1 MHFLPMKESRHVKSK
16 IFAGYTILI
25 VACILTVG
33 YVYREVVRFT
43 ASDGSYSLL
52 QTKRRLVNRTLYH
65 LYQAESY
72 GQLMIA
78 GYRSYDNLYR
88 SELRT
93 VRRHLDS
100 LRFFSDAADSL
111 QTMRLDSITRLIA
124 DKERR
129 TMSLRHSIRSAGT
142 ANLLEKNIEALIGGA
157 DSAATTLPS
166 PVILQDTI
174 HVPKRKRRFFRR
186 LADIFS
192 PPKEDSNIVISR
204 EVARPLPPQGPAA
217 RDTIAALLL
226 ALQDRVTNER
236 MDIYDRAWD
245 EGARLRYSNHLI
257 NEKIYRLI
265 EDFEAEGTHLLLHR
279 LAQSDAMKRRSSY
292 ILGAISISAVVLMM
306 CFVVILW
313 RDINRSNRY
322 KRELERANREKE
334 ALLRAR
340 EQLMLA
346 ITHDIKAP
354 LGSIIGYID
363 LLSRLTDEKRPRHY
377 LQNMKDSADH
387 LLALVGSLLDFYRLD
402 ANKID
407 LNEVTFRP
415 SELFETICAGFAPT
429 AAEKGLDL
437 HADIAPSAAC
447 EVAGDA
453 FRIRQIADNLISNAL
468 KFTDKGNVTLRAE
481 IDDDN
486 LLFSVRD
493 TGRGIR
499 KEEQE
504 QIFRE
509 FVRLRSAQGVEGF
522 GLGLSIV
529 DRLVKLLGGRIW
541 FESRSGEGTRFTVC
555 IPVKT
560 VRKSRPQPLTP
571 QPGLRILLV
580 DDDPLQLEM
589 TAAMCRDV
597 GLEATCCQYSEY
609 AAKLATERTF
619 NLVLTDI
626 QMPST
631 DGFGVLEAIRRVC
644 PALPVVAVTAR
655 SDNATADFTARG
667 FAAVLRKP
675 FSAGELLGTIQTAS
689 KRDANA
695 PCTVADGPGT
705 KSATSPS
712 SSAPVSPSAAKQ
724 ESGTDFAALTAY
736 AAEDTEAARRILESF
751 VGQTAANCRTLSEAL
766 SRGDEQA
773 VKAMAHKMLPI
784 FTMLGAANVAATL
797 QQTESGGPL
806 TATRR
811 EALLK
816 MLETI
821 DDIVSEAQKQLSLLQ
836 R

>member
-1 MHFLPMKESRHVKSK
+1 MKESRHVKSK

-25 VACILTVG
+25 LACMLTVG

-43 ASDGSYSLL
+43 ASNGSYSLL
-52 QTKRRLVNRTLYH
+52 QAKRRLVNRTLYH

-88 SELRT
+88 NELRT
-93 VRRHLDS
+93 VRSHLDS
-100 LRFFSDAADSL
+100 LRFFSDSEDSL

-129 TMSLRHSIRSAGT
+129 TMSLRQSIRSAGT
-142 ANLLEKNIEALIGGA
+142 ANLLEKNIEAIIGA
-157 DSAATTLPS
+157 TDSTATALPT
-166 PVILQDTI
+166 PVIQQDTL

-192 PPKEDSNIVISR
+192 PPKEDSSIVISR
-204 EVARPLPPQGPAA
+204 EVTRPPSYAGPND

-226 ALQDRVTNER
+226 SLQDRVTNQR

-265 EDFEAEGTHLLLHR
+265 EDFEAEGTRLLLHR
-279 LAQSDAMKRRSSY
+279 IEQTDAMKRRSSR
-292 ILGAISISAVVLMM
+292 ILGTITISAVMLMM

-334 ALLRAR
+334 TLLRAR

-363 LLSRLTDEKRPRHY
+363 LLTRLIGEKRPRLY
-377 LQNMKDSADH
+377 LQNMKNSADH

-407 LNEVTFRP
+407 LRVVTFRP
-415 SELFETICAGFAPT
+415 SELFETIRAGFAPT
-429 AAEKGLDL
+429 AEEKGLAL
-437 HADIAPSAAC
+437 RTEIASSAAC

-453 FRIRQIADNLISNAL
+453 FRIRQIADNLLSNAL
-468 KFTDKGNVTLRAE
+468 KFTDRGGVTLRAGIE
-481 IDDDN
+481 DGSLI
-486 LLFSVRD
+486 FSVRD

-504 QIFRE
+504 RIFGE
-509 FVRLRSAQGVEGF
+509 FVRLHSAQGVEGF

-541 FESRSGEGTRFTVC
+541 FESRIGEGTRFSVC
-555 IPVKT
+555 IPVET
-560 VRKSRPQPLTP
+560 AVTNRESLSIAPMQ
-571 QPGLRILLV
+571 GYSILLV

-589 TAAMCRDV
+589 TAAMCREA
-597 GLEATCCQYSEY
+597 GLEAACCQYPEY
-609 AAKLATERTF
+609 AAKLAEERTF
-619 NLVLTDI
+619 DLVLTDI

-631 DGFGVLEAIRRVC
+631 DGFGVLEAIRTAH
-644 PALPVVAVTAR
+644 PDLPVVAVTAR
-655 SDNATADFTARG
+655 SDNAAEEFIARG

-675 FSAGELLGTIQTAS
+675 FSAGELFRAIHTACTRSGT
-689 KRDANA
+689 A
-695 PCTVADGPGT
+695 PHTTDDSPLTVSAIPGPGS
-705 KSATSPS
+705 SAT
-712 SSAPVSPSAAKQ
+712 APAASGKH
-724 ESGTDFAALTAY
+724 SGTDFAPLTVY
-736 AAEDTEAARRILESF
+736 AGEDAEAACRILESF
-751 VGQTAANCRTLSEAL
+751 AEQTSGNSRTLCEAL
-766 SRGDEQA
+766 SRGDEAA
-773 VKAMAHKMLPI
+773 VKAVAHKMLPI
-784 FTMLGAANVAATL
+784 FTLLGAAEITATL
-797 QQTESGGPL
+797 REAESGGTL
-806 TATRR
+806 SEARR
-811 EALLK
+811 AALLK
-816 MLETI
+816 MLERI
-821 DDIVSEAQKQLSLLQ
+821 DDIVSEAQKQLSLWQ